1 MCCALLGQTPTNSL
15 SLRVKER
22 EFHHIQGPET
32 HCHSS
37 MASKSSWS
45 SLKGGGRSKA
55 SGSKPTQNQPTN
67 KNQPV
72 KPVQKSNQ
80 NKPAPVQK
88 DQNAKKVN
96 PPGRAGE
103 ENVPSQAKAGPENA
117 RTQVKQGPD
126 TFRSQTK
133 APDSSRPLAKS
144 GFEFQPQKKSG
155 PPGMESRSQTKPGG
169 LDKMGV
175 QKRSFISEEEI
186 AAILGGIQMDRNNN
200 VRESQESLNTAGA
213 ACLVNIAKVYAAQQ
227 HAFDKLDG
235 SRLVEDVLLKGK
247 YWRDTLSYAEEHK
260 DSICVYGLKIVFHSP
275 SMTEMSKKRFFAC
288 IHLHNALR
296 NFGIRSALAVHID
309 LSGIQHKKVAE
320 ISQRIVQ
327 LVGDGY
333 NFFALQFKI
342 TQTNDAMRKLF
353 SEPGAY
359 GIYIGFAFML
369 DYLAYRNKCK
379 KANLPV
385 EYNIKKYVEV
395 LGDDGYV
402 IRGIDRSAG
411 ASQFEFEVTQ
421 ETENLHLE
429 YVEHLFNGV
438 RFT

>member
-1 MCCALLGQTPTNSL
+1 
-15 SLRVKER
+15 
-22 EFHHIQGPET
+22 
-32 HCHSS
+32 

-55 SGSKPTQNQPTN
+55 SGSKLTQNQPTN

-235 SRLVEDVLLKGK
+235 KFMGGLL
-247 YWRDTLSYAEEHK
+247 
-260 DSICVYGLKIVFHSP
+260 IP
-275 SMTEMSKKRFFAC
+275 
-288 IHLHNALR
+288 
-296 NFGIRSALAVHID
+296 
-309 LSGIQHKKVAE
+309 
-320 ISQRIVQ
+320 
-327 LVGDGY
+327 
-333 NFFALQFKI
+333 
-342 TQTNDAMRKLF
+342 
-353 SEPGAY
+353 
-359 GIYIGFAFML
+359 
-369 DYLAYRNKCK
+369 
-379 KANLPV
+379 
-385 EYNIKKYVEV
+385 IK
-395 LGDDGYV
+395 
-402 IRGIDRSAG
+402 
-411 ASQFEFEVTQ
+411 
-421 ETENLHLE
+421 
-429 YVEHLFNGV
+429 
-438 RFT
+438 